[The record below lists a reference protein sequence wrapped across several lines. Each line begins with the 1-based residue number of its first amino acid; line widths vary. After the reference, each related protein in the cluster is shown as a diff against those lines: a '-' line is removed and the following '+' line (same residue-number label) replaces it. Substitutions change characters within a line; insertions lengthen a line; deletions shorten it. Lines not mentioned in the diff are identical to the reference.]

1 MVCGEASHDDE
12 KARLIP
18 AFCLQKHIRISLYD
32 FMILTPDQTVEALRA
47 AGEPTRLRVLS
58 LLAGDELSVMELSR
72 ILDQSQPRV
81 SRHLKLM
88 TEAGL
93 IERFPDG
100 ARVFYRLTSDAPA
113 RRLIDTILDVL
124 DVSAGE
130 ADDRRLEEV
139 RRERESAAE
148 AYFERVAPQWD
159 RIRSLYVSETAV
171 EAAIQKAAGD
181 GPFDR
186 IVDLGTGSG
195 RMLTL
200 LGKKAKMSVG
210 LDLSH
215 NMLNIARA
223 NVARAGLDKVEL
235 RHGDIFATRLSPE
248 SADLVL
254 VHQVLHYLA
263 DPATA
268 VAEAARLVSP
278 GGRLLIVDF
287 APHQLEHLR
296 EEHQHRRLGFS
307 DAEMCGWL
315 DEAGLVPSAP
325 IALPPDTDGLTVVI
339 WTARRPTEARANAA

>member
-1 MVCGEASHDDE
+1 M
-12 KARLIP
+12 
-18 AFCLQKHIRISLYD
+18 SLSA
-32 FMILTPDQTVEALRA
+32 DQTVEALRA

-58 LLAGDELSVMELSR
+58 LLAGEELSVMELSR
-72 ILDQSQPRV
+72 ILEQSQPRV

-88 TEAGL
+88 ADAGL

-100 ARVFYRLTSDAPA
+100 ARVFYRLSSDPLA
-113 RRLIDTILDVL
+113 RRLIDTVL
-124 DVSAGE
+124 DLLDDAAGG
-130 ADDRRLEEV
+130 ADEGRLEAV
-139 RRERESAAE
+139 RRDREAAAS

-159 RIRSLYVSETAV
+159 RIRSLYVCESAV
-171 EAAIQKAAGD
+171 EAAILKAAGE

-186 IVDLGTGSG
+186 VVDLGTGSG

-200 LGKKAKMSVG
+200 LGKNARMSVG

-223 NVARAGLDKVEL
+223 NVAKAGLDKVEL
-235 RHGDIFATRLSPE
+235 RHGDIFATRLPAH

-263 DPATA
+263 DPAAA
-268 VAEAARLVSP
+268 VAEAARLVSE

-296 EEHQHRRLGFS
+296 DEHQHRRLGFA
-307 DAEMCGWL
+307 DDEMRRWL
-315 DEAGLVPSAP
+315 TGAGLTPSAP
-325 IALPPDTDGLTVVI
+325 IALPPDTDGLTVSI
-339 WTARRPTEARANAA
+339 WSAERPARAVSKADAA